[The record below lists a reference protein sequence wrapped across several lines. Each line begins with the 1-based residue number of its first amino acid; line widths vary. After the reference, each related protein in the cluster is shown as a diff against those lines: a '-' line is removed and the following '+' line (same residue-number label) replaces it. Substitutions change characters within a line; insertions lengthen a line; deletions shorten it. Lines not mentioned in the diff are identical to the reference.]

1 MNVAL
6 RPRSRQSND
15 TNSNTKNNSNTSK
28 NTNTSTTKV
37 RKQVKVISFDSASH
51 SLSVLAAKE

>member
-1 MNVAL
+1 MLPCVPEVVKEMIQIQIQKL
-6 RPRSRQSND
+6 IQIQV
-15 TNSNTKNNSNTSK
+15 KIQIQVQQK
-28 NTNTSTTKV
+28 I